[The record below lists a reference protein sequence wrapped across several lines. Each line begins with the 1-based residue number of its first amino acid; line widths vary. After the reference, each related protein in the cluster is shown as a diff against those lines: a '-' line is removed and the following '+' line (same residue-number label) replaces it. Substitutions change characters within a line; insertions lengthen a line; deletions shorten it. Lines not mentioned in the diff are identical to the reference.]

1 MESWV
6 KKYLPDCDPK
16 MFPCALDSVPEHI
29 FFHIEDA
36 VRGTWKN
43 YFDWQSVET
52 KYSVIK
58 LKHPWSRKVTDYKRK
73 KTLKTTHALCLNGV
87 PMFQM
92 SQKSLHGKKAWDFE
106 AFELPSEW
114 NTDARGNP
122 EGILGELDNYLDYG
136 DDTMDFYNSY
146 KDWWRDWDSR
156 AKEYDSISG
165 KKSWGSTMSGQ
176 TWWLKKDY
184 KERKRIFKE
193 RVRKIYRT
201 MYDLCVERK
210 YAEQFGLPNLFY
222 RRASLYQITATI
234 QQEKNPNRIN
244 AKDIDYSFSEVMSV
258 TRNTIQQICF
268 GDEDSP
274 KWNKKLCKFL
284 NQLSKTEYKRVL
296 MGKYG
301 VINHL
306 SLANVP
312 IYTVEKGLKN
322 LGWTIEDETN
332 ADVPMEGSAKIKGE
346 YPIMKPFK
354 SKEVYREYSGHFG
367 LQSFLDMGLVQLLEN
382 KAELPDR
389 GKLYYGGMVKAPH
402 STLNYWAGMLLNTM
416 NLYDEQVEFLAFTT
430 PIRKFAF
437 PDTFTYSRWADKERI
452 LKTDSITFVNYPE
465 QELSLTK
472 GVLPPL
478 DSKQ

>member
-1 MESWV
+1 MGA
-6 KKYLPDCDPK
+6 Y
-16 MFPCALDSVPEHI
+16 
-29 FFHIEDA
+29 
-36 VRGTWKN
+36 R
-43 YFDWQSVET
+43 
-52 KYSVIK
+52 
-58 LKHPWSRKVTDYKRK
+58 
-73 KTLKTTHALCLNGV
+73 
-87 PMFQM
+87 
-92 SQKSLHGKKAWDFE
+92 
-106 AFELPSEW
+106 
-114 NTDARGNP
+114 
-122 EGILGELDNYLDYG
+122 
-136 DDTMDFYNSY
+136 
-146 KDWWRDWDSR
+146 WR
-156 AKEYDSISG
+156 
-165 KKSWGSTMSGQ
+165 
-176 TWWLKKDY
+176 KKDY
-184 KERKRIFKE
+184 KERKRIFKS
-193 RVRKIYRT
+193 RVRKIYET
-201 MYDLCVERK
+201 MYNLCVERK

-222 RRASLYQITATI
+222 RRASLYQITSAM

-258 TRNTIQQICF
+258 TRNTIQQICL

-312 IYTVEKGLKN
+312 IYTVEKGLKD

-382 KAELPDR
+382 KTELPDR
-389 GKLYYGGMVKAPH
+389 GRLYYGGMVKTPY

-416 NLYDEQVEFLAFTT
+416 NIFDEQVEFISFTT

-437 PDTFTYSRWADKERI
+437 PDSFSYSRWADKERI

-465 QELSLTK
+465 QELSLKK

>member
-36 VRGTWKN
+36 VRETWKN

-58 LKHPWSRKVTDYKRK
+58 LKSPWSRTVTDYKRK

-92 SQKSLHGKKAWDFE
+92 SQKTLDRKKVWE
-106 AFELPSEW
+106 LQAFELPSEW
-114 NTDARGNP
+114 KTDKQGNP
-122 EGILGELDNYLDYG
+122 EGILGELDNYIHNRSNK
-136 DDTMDFYNSY
+136 DFYKSY
-146 KDWWRDWDSR
+146 TAWLGDYDSR

-165 KKSWGSTMSGQ
+165 KKRWGSTMTGFS
-176 TWWLKKDY
+176 WWLKKDY
-184 KERKRIFKE
+184 KEKKKIFKE

-222 RRASLYQITATI
+222 RRASLYQITATM
-234 QQEKNPNRIN
+234 QQERNPDRTW

-258 TRNTIQQICF
+258 TRHTIQQICF

-274 KWNKKLCKFL
+274 TWNKKLCKFL

-312 IYTVEKGLKN
+312 IYTVEKGLKD

-332 ADVPMEGSAKIKGE
+332 ADVPMESSAKIKGE
-346 YPIMKPFK
+346 YPIMQPFK
-354 SKEVYREYSGHFG
+354 SKEVYREYSNAFG
-367 LQSFLDMGLVQLLEN
+367 LQSFLDMGLVELVEN
-382 KAELPDR
+382 KTELPDR
-389 GKLYYGGMVKAPH
+389 GRLYYAGMVKTPY

-416 NLYDEQVEFLAFTT
+416 NLFDEQVEFLSFTT

-437 PDTFTYSRWADKERI
+437 PDTFSYSRWADKERI
-452 LKTDSITFVNYPE
+452 LKTDSISFVNYPE
-465 QELSLTK
+465 QELSLK
-472 GVLPPL
+472 NGVLPPL
-478 DSKQ
+478 VSKK